1 MADSPLGL
9 DEKVNEVL
17 SASILNRPSVD
28 QITISAPTQ
37 AQFRLRDQVIYQAIL
52 AALARKAV
60 VEIIR
65 RFCILFLL

>member
-52 AALARKAV
+52 AAQARKAV
-60 VEIIR
+60 VEVIR